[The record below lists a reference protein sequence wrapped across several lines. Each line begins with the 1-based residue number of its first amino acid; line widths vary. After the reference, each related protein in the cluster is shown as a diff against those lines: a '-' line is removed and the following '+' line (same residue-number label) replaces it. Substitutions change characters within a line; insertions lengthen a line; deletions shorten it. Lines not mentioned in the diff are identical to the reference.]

1 MYCVN
6 CGKENDEKSQFC
18 MHCGEALHV
27 PDEGIAS
34 TQQPLATQGATEKPT
49 DTKKN
54 RQRLMI
60 GLGIGGLVLAIAA
73 CAAIVLSSLGYSLFS
88 PKEQLF
94 YIIQDEAADN
104 YATAVMTIRA
114 DGKENKELYSDRD
127 GFYMLWSLPGVQNNF
142 ISPDGQTLA
151 LLDSQEELL
160 LINNTGT
167 APVPLDTGIEI
178 PFFQGFSPDG
188 AYFGYTA
195 IADDDQ
201 LSAHIVDLQGSEV
214 ISFEG
219 VIFSVFLPN
228 SKQAVVIEYD
238 VDDYRNAALAIV
250 DIPSGEYAHLV
261 DIEGVGDFPL
271 VFVSPD
277 GKTIYYNDDMGLM
290 AIPAMG
296 GSASSVYESELI
308 EWAFFSPDESVIA
321 ILDDEKD
328 ALYLYDTKRK
338 STIRID
344 KDISLDFAF
353 DITFNSP
360 VSFSSD
366 SKYLAYVREGSG
378 DLELYVVKVDGSD
391 RVRLAENA
399 QAFRFA
405 FSPDKQHIAY
415 IKWDNTYEGG
425 DLYITRLDGS
435 ESKRLETGIWSF
447 RFIEGGKYIVYTK
460 VEDLDRGA
468 PESEI
473 YRIRIDG
480 QKKDRLLD
488 VDDGLYTF
496 IWPLP

>member
-1 MYCVN
+1 MFCVS
-6 CGKENDEKSQFC
+6 CGKENDERSQFC
-18 MHCGEALHV
+18 MHCGAELHV
-27 PDEGIAS
+27 PGNATNSMKES
-34 TQQPLATQGATEKPT
+34 LTTQGGINKPAN
-49 DTKKN
+49 DAKG
-54 RQRLMI
+54 RRRLMLW
-60 GLGIGGLVLAIAA
+60 LGIGGAFLVFVA
-73 CAAIVLSSLGYSLFS
+73 CVAIVFGVLGYNLFA

-94 YIIQDEAADN
+94 YIIQDETADN

-188 AYFGYTA
+188 KYFGYTT
-195 IADDDQ
+195 IDDDRP
-201 LSAHIVDLQGSEV
+201 SVRVVNLQGSEV
-214 ISFEG
+214 LAIDD
-219 VIFSVFLPN
+219 VIFSAFLPN

-238 VDDYRNAALAIV
+238 TDDYRITAMAIV
-250 DIPSGEYAHLV
+250 DVPSGEYTHLD
-261 DIEGVGDFPL
+261 DIEVVTDFPL
-271 VFVSPD
+271 VFVSSD
-277 GKTIYYNDDMGLM
+277 GKTIYYTDNTGLM
-290 AIPAMG
+290 AFSVTG

-308 EWAFFSPDESVIA
+308 DWAFFSPDGRMIA
-321 ILDDEKD
+321 ILDDKKD

-338 STIRID
+338 STTRID
-344 KDISLDFAF
+344 KDVFLDIDF
-353 DITFNSP
+353 DLTFNSP

-366 SKYLAYVREGSG
+366 SKYLAYIVGPG

-447 RFIEGGKYIVYTK
+447 RFIEEGKYIVYTK

-473 YRIRIDG
+473 YRIKIDG
-480 QKKDRLLD
+480 QDKKLILPA
-488 VDDGLYTF
+488 DDGLFTF
-496 IWPLP
+496 IWPVP